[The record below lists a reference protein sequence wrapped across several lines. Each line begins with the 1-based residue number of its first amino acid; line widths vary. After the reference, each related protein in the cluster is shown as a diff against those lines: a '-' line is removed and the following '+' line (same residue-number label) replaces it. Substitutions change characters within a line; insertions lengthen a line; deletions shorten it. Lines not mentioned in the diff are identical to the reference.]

1 MKALRILATLTTAF
15 TCVAATAQDTYP
27 ERPIR
32 FISISSAGSGGDTLT
47 RLMAERMAPHLNNA
61 AFVVENRPGAS
72 GAIATELAASAAPD
86 GYTIML
92 GGFTS
97 HVLLRAVK
105 PKLAYDPV
113 TDFDP
118 VGQIGTASIL
128 MVAVND
134 YPVSDLKEFV
144 DYARANPNLQYASW
158 GTASTG
164 HFCGELLRQKK
175 DLQMLHVP
183 YKSVAQIQTDMLGG
197 HIKLAFIDMASGTP
211 LVKSGRIKALG
222 SCTSRSPSLP
232 DVGSYEDAGID
243 FDGERGTPPMW
254 AIYAPKGTPKD
265 RLEKLSDALRKVV
278 AEPDVKAR
286 LIDLGI
292 DANYLD
298 TEAMREALAAG
309 ISAWRKIGTEGEIR
323 ID

>member
-1 MKALRILATLTTAF
+1 MKHLRILATI
-15 TCVAATAQDTYP
+15 ATALTCMTAAAQGDYP
-27 ERPIR
+27 QRPIR

-47 RLMAERMAPHLNNA
+47 RLMAEKMAPHLNNA
-61 AFVVENRPGAS
+61 TFVVENRPGAS
-72 GAIATELAASAAPD
+72 GAIATELAASAEPD

-97 HVLLRAVK
+97 HVLLRAVN

-118 VGQIGTASIL
+118 VGRIGTASIL
-128 MVAVND
+128 MVAAND
-134 YPVSDLKEFV
+134 YPASNLKEFV
-144 DYARANPNLQYASW
+144 EYARANPNLQYASW

-164 HFCGELLRQKK
+164 HFCGELLRQNQK
-175 DLQMLHVP
+175 LEMQHVP
-183 YKSVAQIQTDMLGG
+183 YKSVSQIQTDMLGG
-197 HIKLAFIDMASGTP
+197 HIKLAFVDMASGTP
-211 LVKSGRIKALG
+211 LVKGGRIKALG

-243 FDGERGTPPMW
+243 FYGDRGTQPMW
-254 AIYAPKGTPKD
+254 AIYAPKGTPKA

-278 AEPDVKAR
+278 SEPEVKAR

-298 TEAMREALAAG
+298 TEAMRKALADG
-309 ISAWRKIGTEGEIR
+309 ISAWRKIATEGDIR

>member
-1 MKALRILATLTTAF
+1 MKSLKFLASIAAAL
-15 TCVAATAQDTYP
+15 TCLSATAQDNYP

-32 FISISSAGSGGDTLT
+32 FISISSAGSGGDVLT
-47 RLMAERMAPHLNNA
+47 RLMAEKMAPHLNNA

-72 GAIATELAASAAPD
+72 GGIATELAARAAPD
-86 GYTIML
+86 GYTILL

-97 HVLLRAVK
+97 HVLLRAVN

-118 VGQIGTASIL
+118 IGRIGTASIL

-134 YPVSDLKEFV
+134 FPASNLKEFV
-144 DYARANPNLQYASW
+144 DYARANPNVQYASW

-164 HFCGELLRQKK
+164 HFCGELLRQKMN
-175 DLQMLHVP
+175 LQMQHVP

-197 HIKLAFIDMASGTP
+197 HVKLGFVDMASGSP
-211 LVKSGRIKALG
+211 FVKSGRVKALG

-232 DVGSYEDAGID
+232 QVGSYEDAGID
-243 FDGERGTPPMW
+243 FGDERGTPPMW

-265 RLEKLSDALRKVV
+265 RLEKLSEALQKVV
-278 AEPDVKAR
+278 SDPAVQTR
-286 LIDLGI
+286 LLELGI
-292 DANYLD
+292 DADFLG
-298 TEAMREALAAG
+298 TEDMREALVAG
-309 ISAWRKIGTEGEIR
+309 IAAWRKIGTQGDIR